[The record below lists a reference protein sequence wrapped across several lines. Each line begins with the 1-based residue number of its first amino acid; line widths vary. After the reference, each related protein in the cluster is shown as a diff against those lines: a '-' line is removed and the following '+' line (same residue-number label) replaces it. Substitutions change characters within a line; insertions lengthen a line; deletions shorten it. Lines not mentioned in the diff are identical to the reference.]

1 MQVVN
6 IPEVEIIDKAPSTIQ
21 EVQKSQ
27 FVRGIDIL
35 FIAPFLFY
43 VSRKKTG
50 LTKTD
55 KFIILIIAVATLV
68 YNLNNYLKNKN
79 NGN

>member
-6 IPEVEIIDKAPSTIQ
+6 IPEVEIIDTAPSTIQ

-43 VSRKKTG
+43 VSRKKG
-50 LTKTD
+50 ITKTD
-55 KFIILIIAVATLV
+55 RYIILIIAVATLV
-68 YNLNNYLKNKN
+68 YNLHNYLKNKN
-79 NGN
+79 

>member
-1 MQVVN
+1 MG
-6 IPEVEIIDKAPSTIQ
+6 IIIDNEKSTIQ

-27 FVRGIDIL
+27 FVREIDIL

-43 VSRKKTG
+43 ISRKTG

-55 KFIILIIAVATLV
+55 RYIILIIAIATLV
-68 YNLNNYLKNKN
+68 YNLHNYLKNKN
-79 NGN
+79 GKPTKFSF

>member
-6 IPEVEIIDKAPSTIQ
+6 IPEVEIIDTAPSTIQ

-43 VSRKKTG
+43 VSRKTG

-55 KFIILIIAVATLV
+55 KFIILIIAIATLV

-79 NGN
+79 

>member
-1 MQVVN
+1 LGV
-6 IPEVEIIDKAPSTIQ
+6 IIDSEKSTIQ

-27 FVRGIDIL
+27 FVREIDIL

-43 VSRKKTG
+43 ISRKKG

-55 KFIILIIAVATLV
+55 RYIILIIAIATLV
-68 YNLNNYLKNKN
+68 YNLHNYLKNKN
-79 NGN
+79 